1 MNTKQ
6 PSQLQILTR
15 KQNDALRVAACIE
28 AQIARLRMVLN
39 DCARYGG
46 IDGNIRSDINN
57 STWRAFASSGTLIN
71 SDLLKHAFEQQRNNI
86 RKDRENSSEQ

>member
-28 AQIARLRMVLN
+28 AQIARL
-39 DCARYGG
+39 
-46 IDGNIRSDINN
+46 
-57 STWRAFASSGTLIN
+57 GTG
-71 SDLLKHAFEQQRNNI
+71 S
-86 RKDRENSSEQ
+86 